1 MTEIRFNLNGAA
13 NEVAVEPLER
23 LLDLVRRLGATDVK
37 ESCGEGECGAC
48 TVLLDR
54 RPVPSCLVLAAQADG
69 AEVTTVSGLS
79 AGGLDAVQQALL
91 DAGAVQCGFC
101 TPGMV
106 LTARA
111 LLDENPAPTRDEIS
125 AALAGNLC
133 RCTGYARI
141 VDAVAAAAGR
151 SGSQAPGC
159 ERDGGG
165 GAQPPGRGRDGGDS

>member
-1 MTEIRFNLNGAA
+1 MTKIRLTLNKAEHDVEAA
-13 NEVAVEPLER
+13 PLER

-37 ESCGEGECGAC
+37 EGCGEGECGAC
-48 TVLLDR
+48 TVLLDG
-54 RPVPSCLVLAAQADG
+54 RPVPSCLVLARQADG

-79 AGGLDAVQQALL
+79 AEGLDAVQQALL

-101 TPGMV
+101 TPGIV

-111 LLDENPAPTRDEIS
+111 LLNENPAPTREEIK

-141 VDAVAAAAGR
+141 VDAVEAAAGM
-151 SGSQAPGC
+151 P
-159 ERDGGG
+159 
-165 GAQPPGRGRDGGDS
+165 GAQAHDRDRGGGDS